1 MKITYEFIPQT
12 DFLAFFKL
20 NRKQIF
26 LDDFDFDI
34 EQVLSNE
41 EKEKRKHN
49 SKGLEHIHRY
59 YLLAKVNNEIVG
71 WSFGMQ
77 KSAEDYYMINSAV
90 LPEYR
95 RQNIY
100 SQMMAKVLDLL
111 SGLGFQ
117 RIYSRH
123 KMSNNKIL
131 IPKLK
136 FGFII
141 TGFEVTDVFGNLV
154 VLSYYTNPTR
164 RALLEVRMGTMKP
177 DAEKMKL
184 IK

>member
-1 MKITYEFIPQT
+1 MKITYEFISPT
-12 DFLAFFKL
+12 EFLAFFKL
-20 NRKQIF
+20 KRNQIF
-26 LDDFDFDI
+26 SDDFDFDI
-34 EQVLSNE
+34 EAILSTE

-49 SKGLEHIHRY
+49 WKSLADIHRY
-59 YLLAKVNNEIVG
+59 YLVAKVEEKIVG

-95 RQNIY
+95 RQKIY
-100 SQMMAKVLDLL
+100 SKMMKKVVELL
-111 SGLGFQ
+111 SNLGYQ
-117 RIYSRH
+117 RIFSRH

-141 TGFEVTDVFGNLV
+141 TGFEVNDVFGNLI
-154 VLSYYTNPTR
+154 VLSYYTNPDR

-177 DAEKMKL
+177 NDDQMKL